1 MTSPKQT
8 AMPPHLKKAIDG
20 CLDELDSQKFSE
32 RILDHDPGLW
42 EGNQNEIRE
51 RLGWLHVHESMRPHM
66 DMLSA
71 FVERV
76 RTDGFRDV
84 VLLGMGGSSLG
95 AEVLNQVLG
104 PAPGYPKLHVLD
116 STVPSAINSVRERIE
131 LARTLFIVSSKSG
144 GTLEPNVLLEYFW
157 HEVMTRHGESAGSQF
172 TAITDAGSSLETL
185 AGQRQFRH
193 VFLNPSDIGG
203 RYSVLSLFGL
213 TPGALMGLDH
223 RLLLERA
230 REMRQNCGP
239 ERSSRHNP
247 AAWLGAYLAA
257 ATRQGRDKLTL
268 ITSPRLRSF
277 GLWAEQLVAES
288 TGKDGRGIIP
298 VADEPVLDATSYSAD
313 RAFVYI
319 RLDGDECGATDAH
332 ATALDKAGQPCAI
345 VELPDTYALAA
356 EFFRWEYATAVAGAL
371 LGVNPFDQPDV
382 QKAKDASSAMLQHYL
397 SQGSFP
403 EIHDLPTPRALLG
416 TAASPNYVAIMAY
429 LTQTPEL
436 DAVFHQFR
444 ARISNDHGGLA
455 TTLGY
460 GPRYLHSTGQLHKG
474 GPDECI
480 LLQIVNSHER
490 DIPVPGTDY
499 SFGVVAD
506 AQALGDLQALNS
518 LGRRV
523 GRIILRQDNAKEL
536 AEALE
541 SCR

>member
-1 MTSPKQT
+1 MSRSERAAVTPRLEK
-8 AMPPHLKKAIDG
+8 AMAA
-20 CLDELDSQKFSE
+20 CLDELDTLRFAS
-32 RILDHDPGLW
+32 RILDHDPSLW
-42 EGNQNEIRE
+42 VGNQDEMRE
-51 RLGWLHVHESMRPHM
+51 RLGWLHVYESMSPHT

-71 FVERV
+71 FAAQA

-104 PAPGYPKLHVLD
+104 PASGYMKLHVLD
-116 STVPSAINSVRERIE
+116 STVPGAIMSVRERID
-131 LARTLFIVSSKSG
+131 LGHTLFIVSSKSG

-157 HEVMTRHGESAGSQF
+157 HEVMNLCGESAGSQF

-213 TPGALMGLDH
+213 TPAALMGLDH

-239 ERSSRHNP
+239 ERASRQNP

-257 ATRQGRDKLTL
+257 ATREGRDKLTI
-268 ITSPRLRSF
+268 ITPPRLRSF
-277 GLWAEQLVAES
+277 GLWAEQLIAES
-288 TGKDGRGIIP
+288 TGKEGKGIIP
-298 VADEPVLDATSYSAD
+298 VADEPVLHATTYSPD

-319 RLDGDECGATDAH
+319 RLVGDQCAETDAH
-332 ATALDKAGQPCAI
+332 VAALEKAGQPCAVI
-345 VELPDTYALAA
+345 DLADPYAMAA
-356 EFFRWEYATAVAGAL
+356 EFFRWEYATAVVGTL
-371 LGVNPFDQPDV
+371 LGMNPFDQPDV
-382 QKAKDASSAMLQHYL
+382 QKAKDASSAMLQHYQ

-403 EIHDLPTPRALLG
+403 EIHDLPAPRALLG
-416 TAASPNYVAIMAY
+416 AAGAHDYVAIMAY

-436 DAVFHQFR
+436 DSVFHQFR
-444 ARISNDHGGLA
+444 ARVSDNRGGIA

-506 AQALGDLQALNS
+506 AQALGDLQALHS

-523 GRIILRQDNAKEL
+523 GRIVLRQDNAKEL

-541 SCR
+541 NCL